1 MEQRKT
7 PVAYLN
13 CCEAA
18 VVSRVKLCI
27 SLLPLLCYERI
38 RFKAAYTQSKQ
49 NLVWDLKCMSLVSV
63 CDTKILLLKSD

>member
-18 VVSRVKLCI
+18 VVSRVKLCVA
-27 SLLPLLCYERI
+27 LLPLLCYERI
-38 RFKAAYTQSKQ
+38 RFTAAYTHTIKTKFSVRFEVHEFSKC
-49 NLVWDLKCMSLVSV
+49 L
-63 CDTKILLLKSD
+63 